1 MNPSDVAARLRWLV
15 EVSGKTANALS
26 ELAGLDRT
34 YLRLILTGQRTAFGA
49 APMAALAQVFGADLD
64 WLLLGVGPQPSEES
78 VCEAAE
84 RAKAAADQRLAT
96 DATGTE
102 G

>member
-64 WLLLGVGPQPSEES
+64 WLLLGIGPQPSEES
-78 VCEAAE
+78 VREAAE
-84 RAKAAADQRLAT
+84 RAKTEADQRPS
-96 DATGTE
+96 ATGTE